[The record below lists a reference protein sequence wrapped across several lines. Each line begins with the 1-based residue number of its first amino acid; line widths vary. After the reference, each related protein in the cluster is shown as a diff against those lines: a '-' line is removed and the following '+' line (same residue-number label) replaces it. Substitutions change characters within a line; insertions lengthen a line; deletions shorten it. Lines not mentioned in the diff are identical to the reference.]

1 MGALAGPSHSPGA
14 MSGRPGAAS
23 GQMPGEPGSKGTKR
37 GKGGP
42 ERGEARQRGQAAL
55 AVQGAIAAGTAL
67 THLCFGGRSE
77 ACTQQAF
84 CTAGSS
90 EMGVALLRASWGYC
104 MTHPTHMKLHIS
116 HLEHCQTHANARW
129 AHPRLTSRL
138 LKVLYSL
145 CRAP

>member
-1 MGALAGPSHSPGA
+1 MAERAATGALAGPSHSPGA

-23 GQMPGEPGSKGTKR
+23 GQMPGEPGSRGTKR

-84 CTAGSS
+84 CTPGSS
-90 EMGVALLRASWGYC
+90 ENGSCAPACVLGIV
-104 MTHPTHMKLHIS
+104 HDPPTHM
-116 HLEHCQTHANARW
+116 
-129 AHPRLTSRL
+129 
-138 LKVLYSL
+138 
-145 CRAP
+145 